1 MSNAAASASER
12 PARAAVAAARERAAV
27 EGKRVAVV
35 FGASWCPDSRALDA
49 ALGHPLVAP
58 IVEPSFVVVPV
69 DVGYR
74 DQNLDLMS
82 DYGMDVWKGIPA
94 VALLEPEGT
103 VVTAQRAGE
112 WRSARELSPVEI
124 ATFFNDHRRR

>member
-1 MSNAAASASER
+1 MTAVAGSER
-12 PARAAVAAARERAAV
+12 AARAAVTAARERAAAQ
-27 EGKRVAVV
+27 GKRVAVV

-82 DYGMDVWKGIPA
+82 DYDMDVFKGIPA
-94 VALLEPEGT
+94 VALLEPDGS
-103 VVTAQRAGE
+103 VVAAQRSGE
-112 WRSARELSPVEI
+112 WRSARGLTPIEI
-124 ATFFNDHRRR
+124 ATFFNDHRPR